1 MENGYSS
8 PDKTVKGECE
18 IIMKINAIVY
28 KSNTGH
34 TKQYA
39 EMLAEKTG
47 LPIYTLPEAEK
58 QLYPNDSIIYLG
70 WLMAGKVQGYSDAEK
85 RYDITAVC
93 GVGKGA
99 QGSQVD
105 DIRKANK
112 ISENTPVFNMQGG
125 FDLNKLHGVYK
136 MMMSVMVKTVGKS
149 LREKSDRTP
158 DEDITLEMMTNGG
171 NYVSEENLSEV
182 LRWYES
188 VGEK

>member
-1 MENGYSS
+1 
-8 PDKTVKGECE
+8 
-18 IIMKINAIVY
+18 MKAIVY
-28 KSNTGH
+28 TSNTGSAAS
-34 TKQYA
+34 YA
-39 EMLAEKTG
+39 ALLSDKTALPAYSLAEAK
-47 LPIYTLPEAEK
+47 K
-58 QLYPNDSIIYLG
+58 QLCAGDEIIYLG

-93 GVGKGA
+93 GVGMGA

-112 ISENTPVFNMQGG
+112 LSENTPVFNMQGG

-158 DEDITLEMMTNGG
+158 DEDLTLEMMTNGG
-171 NYVSEENLSEV
+171 TYVSEENLSEV